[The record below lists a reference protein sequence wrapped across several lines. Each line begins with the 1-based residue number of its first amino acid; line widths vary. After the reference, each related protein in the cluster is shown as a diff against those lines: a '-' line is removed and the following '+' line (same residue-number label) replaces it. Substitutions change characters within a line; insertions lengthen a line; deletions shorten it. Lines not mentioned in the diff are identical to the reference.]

1 MFKVGIT
8 GGIGS
13 GKSLVCSV
21 LERLGVPVYY
31 ADKEARRL
39 MNTHP
44 ELQRAI
50 KDFFG
55 EEVYRSGELD
65 AQKLGSMVFGNP
77 VFLEKINQLVHPFVR
92 DDFLSWSAA
101 WDAVPYVIEEA
112 AILFESGAS
121 RHMDMSVL
129 VYAPEKL
136 RIDRVMSRDGVSRS
150 EVEKR
155 IKMQMDEEQKKEL
168 ADRVILND
176 EKNLL
181 LPQIVALHEDIKTR
195 N

>member
-44 ELQRAI
+44 ELQRSI
-50 KDFFG
+50 KVFFG
-55 EEVYRSGELD
+55 EEVYSSGELD

-77 VFLEKINQLVHPFVR
+77 VFLEKINQLVHPVVR

-101 WDAVPYVIEEA
+101 WDDVPYVIEEA

-155 IKMQMDEEQKKEL
+155 IKMQMDEERKKEL

>member
-1 MFKVGIT
+1 
-8 GGIGS
+8 
-13 GKSLVCSV
+13 
-21 LERLGVPVYY
+21 
-31 ADKEARRL
+31 
-39 MNTHP
+39 
-44 ELQRAI
+44 
-50 KDFFG
+50 
-55 EEVYRSGELD
+55 
-65 AQKLGSMVFGNP
+65 
-77 VFLEKINQLVHPFVR
+77 VR
-92 DDFLSWSAA
+92 EDFLSWSDA
-101 WDAVPYVIEEA
+101 WDHVPYVIEEA

-121 RHMDMSVL
+121 GHMDLSVL

-136 RIDRVMSRDGVSRS
+136 RIERVMSRDGISRS

-168 ADRVILND
+168 ADWVILND